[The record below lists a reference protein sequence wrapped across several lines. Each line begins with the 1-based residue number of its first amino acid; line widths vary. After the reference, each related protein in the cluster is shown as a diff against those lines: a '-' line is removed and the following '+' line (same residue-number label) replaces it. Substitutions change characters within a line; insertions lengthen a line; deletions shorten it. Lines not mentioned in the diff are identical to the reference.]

1 MDLYIIQSKMT
12 GDFKVGKSK
21 NPVKRL
27 KQLQT
32 GSPYELKLI
41 LTLKEQGH
49 KEKYIHKYIMT
60 SNKRKCKGEWCDFDL
75 LACLPDDIYEQ
86 LDLEIVNVWWNEKV

>member
-60 SNKRKCKGEWCDFDL
+60 SNKRKCKGEWFDLDL
-75 LACLPDDIYEQ
+75 LACLRDDIYEQ

>member
-60 SNKRKCKGEWCDFDL
+60 SNKRKCKGEWFDFDL

-86 LDLEIVNVWWNEKV
+86 LDLDIVNVWWDEKV